1 MYLYIWKIPSF
12 RDDNCIIDARN
23 IVTGDKIP
31 YHKTI
36 NKYIVKVDPLRAI
49 L

>member
-1 MYLYIWKIPSF
+1 MKFRYKPSI